1 MSTECQCLRC
11 RWVREVIGAAAKKV
25 DAEMMALAPG
35 ISDLRP
41 LDQASSPVR
50 GQRAESP
57 PGPCSERRC
66 GQDAASGNTQYWKVV
81 AVPFSAAESYWE
93 IVFSWTTSGVGT
105 VYCHPSKVEKFKE
118 LIAQQGWSCWSVAE
132 HARLLNET
140 FREYNRRRDEMV
152 LEAAKLGI
160 HFV

>member
-1 MSTECQCLRC
+1 
-11 RWVREVIGAAAKKV
+11 
-25 DAEMMALAPG
+25 
-35 ISDLRP
+35 
-41 LDQASSPVR
+41 
-50 GQRAESP
+50 
-57 PGPCSERRC
+57 
-66 GQDAASGNTQYWKVV
+66 VV